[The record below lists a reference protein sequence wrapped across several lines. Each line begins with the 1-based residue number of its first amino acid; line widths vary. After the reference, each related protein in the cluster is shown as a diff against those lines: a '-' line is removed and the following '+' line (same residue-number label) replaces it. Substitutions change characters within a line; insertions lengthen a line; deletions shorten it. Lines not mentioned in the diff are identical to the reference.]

1 MAMDLTLVLRGT
13 RVEASGDG
21 EVFDISSSSSRTFLV
36 TLDVLDQIE
45 QESIDLSV
53 WGSADGQA
61 WGHTPLLKLP
71 QMFYRGQT
79 SLVLDMT
86 FRPEIK
92 FIRPKWELN
101 RWGRVAP
108 EPMFVIGASATE
120 IPAMPKRTVPPQTA
134 TVHS

>member
-1 MAMDLTLVLRGT
+1 MPMDFALVPSGT
-13 RVEASGDG
+13 KVEATGDG
-21 EVFDISSSSSRTFLV
+21 EVFDISPSSSRTFLV
-36 TLDVLDQIE
+36 TLAVFDQIE

-53 WGSADGQA
+53 WGSPDGQN

-71 QMFYRGQT
+71 QQFYRGEI
-79 SLVLDMT
+79 SLVLDLS

-108 EPMFVIGASATE
+108 EPMFVIGAKASE
-120 IPAMPKRTVPPQTA
+120 IPAMPKKPTA
-134 TVHS
+134 AQVSTVHS

>member
-1 MAMDLTLVLRGT
+1 MGT
-13 RVEASGDG
+13 
-21 EVFDISSSSSRTFLV
+21 
-36 TLDVLDQIE
+36 
-45 QESIDLSV
+45 
-53 WGSADGQA
+53 
-61 WGHTPLLKLP
+61 TPLLKLP

-79 SLVLDMT
+79 SLILDIT

-108 EPMFVIGASATE
+108 DPMFVIGAIATE
-120 IPAMPKRTVPPQTA
+120 IPAMPKRTAPPQTA